1 MKSRSLILGFTA
13 VVLLAV
19 AGVQVLELRWLHQ
32 RARIDAERRASD
44 QALALAEYVRGAFVA
59 ADSSLRQ
66 LAIHSRR
73 IGGPAAPSEEWL
85 PILHAARAALAEDGS
100 LSVTDADGI
109 IRHTTFTPIL
119 GHSRAD
125 DYLFQHLW
133 RNDDDELVL
142 DVPFISPVTKDRWI
156 IPVGRRLE
164 TADGRFAGIVVQVIT
179 PDAFRSFFG
188 SVRIGSQGLI
198 KLFHRGG
205 RVVVQQPP
213 FTSAPD
219 PDAPVDPLFARIGA
233 DGSGV
238 FTAPVEAGG
247 PPFINAFR
255 RVAGPDLVVAV
266 SLSEY
271 EVLAEWRIRQRR
283 AVLRVLVLAGIMGVL
298 VTFVLR
304 QVRAR
309 ATMERALAEVQRTE
323 AARLRDANERLGA
336 ALERETRARHES
348 EEASRLKDEFLM
360 TLSHE
365 LRTPLNAVLGWLHM
379 LRANGMDAQG
389 RAHALATIERNAQ
402 AQVRLIEDLLEVSRA
417 ITGKLQVTLIPIDA
431 GPVATGA
438 AATLQP
444 AIAARGIDFRTEIED
459 GLPAV
464 QADPERLQQVV
475 WNLLSNAIKFSPP
488 GGLVEM
494 KVAGVDGGV
503 EIMVRDHGF
512 GIAAAFLPFA
522 FDRFRQADAG
532 PRREHGGLGLG
543 LAIARHLVELHGGT
557 ITAESAGLG
566 HGSTFRVI
574 LPTHGI
580 VLGPGPQSRSS
591 VASPSPQSKSSRLR
605 PESSDPES
613 PVRLR
618 IDDSGSEA

>member
-1 MKSRSLILGFTA
+1 VKSRSLILGFTA

-19 AGVQVLELRWLHQ
+19 AGIQVLELRWQYQ

-44 QALALAEYVRGAFVA
+44 QAFALAEYVRGAFVA

-66 LAIHSRR
+66 IAAHSRR
-73 IGGPAAPSEEWL
+73 IGGPSAPSEEWL

-100 LSVTDADGI
+100 LSVVDANGV
-109 IRHTTFTPIL
+109 IRHTTFAPIL
-119 GHSRAD
+119 GHPRAD
-125 DYLFQHLW
+125 NYLFQHLS
-133 RNDDDELVL
+133 RTDDDELVL
-142 DVPFISPVTKDRWI
+142 DVPFISPVSKDRWI

-164 TADGRFAGIVVQVIT
+164 SADGRFQGMVVQVIT
-179 PDAFRSFFG
+179 PDAFRPFFG
-188 SVRIGSQGLI
+188 SMRIGRQGVI
-198 KLFHRGG
+198 KLFHPGG

-213 FTSAPD
+213 FISPPD
-219 PDAPVDPLFARIGA
+219 PDAPADPLFPRIGTVTN
-233 DGSGV
+233 GV
-238 FTAPVEAGG
+238 LTAPTESGG
-247 PPFINAFR
+247 PQFISAFR
-255 RVAGPDLVVAV
+255 RVDGPDLVVAV

-271 EVLAEWRIRQRR
+271 EVLAEWRMRQRR
-283 AVLRVLVLAGIMGVL
+283 AVLRVLVLAAIMGVL
-298 VTFVLR
+298 VTVVLR

-309 ATMERALAEVQRTE
+309 ATMERALATVQRTE

-336 ALERETRARHES
+336 ALENETRARHES

-417 ITGKLQVTLIPIDA
+417 ITGKLQVTPMPTNA
-431 GPVATGA
+431 GQVATGA

-494 KVAGVDGGV
+494 SVRRVDGGV
-503 EIMVRDHGF
+503 EIMVRDRGV
-512 GIAAAFLPFA
+512 GIAPAFLPFV

-557 ITAESAGLG
+557 ITAESEGLA
-566 HGSTFRVI
+566 HGSTFRVV
-574 LPTHGI
+574 LPA
-580 VLGPGPQSRSS
+580 SA
-591 VASPSPQSKSSRLR
+591 VAP
-605 PESSDPES
+605 
-613 PVRLR
+613 
-618 IDDSGSEA
+618 